1 MRPTL
6 MVAALALMLAPS
18 TFARTEHSYD
28 KGTLLSME
36 SVSCGYQQN
45 SGKSVASEIIGT
57 DAGHTKTQE
66 LLCQEYTIRT
76 DRLIYHVRPRDAKHP
91 ALLPVGETVDLRIQK
106 DKMYLRAPEGD
117 DKEREYQVI
126 SIQMREDARAS
137 RANP

>member
-6 MVAALALMLAPS
+6 IVAALALMLAPV
-18 TFARTEHSYD
+18 TLGRTERSYD

-57 DAGHTKTQE
+57 DSAHTKTQE

-76 DRLIYHVRPRDAKHP
+76 DRLIYHVRPKDAKHP
-91 ALLPVGETVDLRIQK
+91 ALLPVGETVGLRIQK
-106 DKMYLRAPEGD
+106 DRMYLRVPEGD

-126 SIQMREDARAS
+126 SIQMRDEMSGS
-137 RANP
+137 RINP